1 MENKTK
7 EKIFAERQ
15 DNYKQE
21 KEQIFKEALAHV
33 SNEDTGDIE
42 LDEEK
47 QV

>member
-21 KEQIFKEALAHV
+21 KELIFKEALAQT
-33 SNEDTGDIE
+33 SDADTGEKE
-42 LDEEK
+42 LDEQE
-47 QV
+47 